1 MTAIGTSTTPT
12 PEVDVDVDVVVVGS
26 GFGGSVTALRLA
38 EKGYRVLVLEA
49 GRRFEDE
56 DFAQT
61 SWDAR
66 NYLWAPQLGC
76 YGIQRIHRLPDV
88 VVLAGAGVGGGSLN
102 YANTLYVPPTP
113 FFRDEQWADITD
125 WESELAPHYETASRM
140 LGVVTNP
147 CHGFVEGLMQRT
159 ADDLGVGESFRKT
172 PVGVFFGTPGETV
185 DDPYFG
191 GVGPRRTGCT
201 ECGNCM
207 VGCRVGA
214 KNTLCKNYLALAEN
228 LGVVIEPM
236 RTVTRLGVVPG
247 TEGEQAAYRVLH
259 ERTGPVSGRDVQV
272 VTARRVVLAAGAW
285 GTQTLLHDMVAEGE
299 LPRMSGYLGHR
310 TRTNSEA
317 LLGAMSQHVPPD
329 DLDLTRGVAIT
340 SSFHVDD
347 TTHVENCRYGPGSNA
362 MGLLATIAV
371 PGGTGRPRWVELLR
385 KVGRDPMGFLRLMPI
400 PRHWSERMIIGLVMQ
415 SRDNSLQ
422 VSGRRGLFGRP
433 GLTSRQG
440 HGHPNPTY
448 IPEGHEAMETL
459 AKRLGEAT
467 GDYTAAGGSWFEV
480 FDVPMTAHFLGGAT
494 IGSSPERGVVDG
506 YHRVWGYPGISVVD
520 GSAVSANLGVNPALT
535 ITAQA
540 ERAMS
545 LWPNRGDADARPAQG
560 QPYAVLAPVRARRPA
575 VPVGF
580 PVRVEPVV
588 SAASAASASRDAAS
602 AGGSV
607 TTSADALSVRG
618 ATMGG

>member
-1 MTAIGTSTTPT
+1 MTVQADRDP
-12 PEVDVDVDVVVVGS
+12 DVDVDVVVIGS
-26 GFGGSVTALRLA
+26 GFGGSVSALRLA

-56 DFAQT
+56 DFAET

-66 NYLWAPQLGC
+66 RYLWAPRLGC

-102 YANTLYVPPTP
+102 YANTLYVPPSP
-113 FFRDEQWADITD
+113 FFQDEQWSDITD
-125 WESELAPHYETASRM
+125 WESELAPHYDTASRM
-140 LGVVTNP
+140 LGVVINP
-147 CHGFVEGLMQRT
+147 CDGIVEQLMQRT
-159 ADDLGVGESFRKT
+159 ADDMGVGDSFRKT
-172 PVGVFFGTPGETV
+172 PVGVFFGTPGVTV

-214 KNTLCKNYLALAEN
+214 KNTLRKNYLALAEN
-228 LGVVIEPM
+228 LGVRIEPM
-236 RTVTRLGVVPG
+236 RTVTRLGIVPG
-247 TEGEQAAYRVLH
+247 TEGEHPVHRVLH
-259 ERTGPVSGRDVQV
+259 ERTGPVSGRDRQV
-272 VTARRVVLAAGAW
+272 VTARTVVLAAGAW
-285 GTQTLLHDMVAEGE
+285 GTQTLLHEMVAEGE
-299 LPRMSGYLGHR
+299 LPGISDYLGHR

-317 LLGAMSQHVPPD
+317 LLGAMAQHVPPED
-329 DLDLTRGVAIT
+329 IDLTHGVAIT

-347 TTHVENCRYGPGSNA
+347 TTHVENCRYGKGSNA
-362 MGLLATIAV
+362 MGLLATVAV

-400 PRHWSERMIIGLVMQ
+400 PRRWSERMVIGLVMQ
-415 SRDNSLQ
+415 SRDNSLH
-422 VSGRRGLFGRP
+422 VWGRRGRIGRP

-448 IPEGHEAMETL
+448 IPEGHEAMQAL

-506 YHRVWGYPGISVVD
+506 YHRVWGYPGISIVD
-520 GSAVSANLGVNPALT
+520 GSAVSANLGVNPSLT

-545 LWPNRGDADARPAQG
+545 LWPNRGDADPRPSQAE
-560 QPYAVLAPVRARRPA
+560 PYAVLSPVAPRNPA
-575 VPVGF
+575 VPHPF
-580 PVRVEPVV
+580 PLGAPDEPRDAVTGEPVG
-588 SAASAASASRDAAS
+588 AAQRH
-602 AGGSV
+602 
-607 TTSADALSVRG
+607 
-618 ATMGG
+618 

>member
-1 MTAIGTSTTPT
+1 M
-12 PEVDVDVDVVVVGS
+12 VGS

-125 WESELAPHYETASRM
+125 WESELAPHYDTASRM

-147 CHGFVEGLMQRT
+147 CHGVVEQLMQRT
-159 ADDLGVGESFRKT
+159 ADDLGVGASFRKT
-172 PVGVFFGTPGETV
+172 PVGVFFGDAGRDGRRPVLRWGRAGAHRLHRVRQLHGRMPGGRQEHAAQEL
-185 DDPYFG
+185 PRARRE
-191 GVGPRRTGCT
+191 PRRRDRSRCARSPGWAS
-201 ECGNCM
+201 
-207 VGCRVGA
+207 CRA
-214 KNTLCKNYLALAEN
+214 PRATH
-228 LGVVIEPM
+228 
-236 RTVTRLGVVPG
+236 
-247 TEGEQAAYRVLH
+247 AAYRVLH

-285 GTQTLLHDMVAEGE
+285 GTQTLLHEMKAVGE
-299 LPRMSGYLGHR
+299 LPRLSDYLGHR

-317 LLGAMSQHVPPD
+317 LLGAMTQHVPPD
-329 DLDLTRGVAIT
+329 DIDLTRGVAIT

-347 TTHVENCRYGPGSNA
+347 TTHVENCRYGKGSNA
-362 MGLLATIAV
+362 MGLLATVAV

-400 PRHWSERMIIGLVMQ
+400 PRRWSERMIIGLVMQ

-422 VSGRRGLFGRP
+422 VTGRRGLLGRP

-448 IPEGHEAMETL
+448 IPRGPRGHAGAREA
-459 AKRLGEAT
+459 
-467 GDYTAAGGSWFEV
+467 
-480 FDVPMTAHFLGGAT
+480 
-494 IGSSPERGVVDG
+494 
-506 YHRVWGYPGISVVD
+506 
-520 GSAVSANLGVNPALT
+520 
-535 ITAQA
+535 
-540 ERAMS
+540 
-545 LWPNRGDADARPAQG
+545 
-560 QPYAVLAPVRARRPA
+560 ARR
-575 VPVGF
+575 GH
-580 PVRVEPVV
+580 R
-588 SAASAASASRDAAS
+588 
-602 AGGSV
+602 
-607 TTSADALSVRG
+607 
-618 ATMGG
+618 